1 LALRRW
7 VNLLERVAGPR
18 DERGGRLWAAEA
30 QTLPAE
36 AKRRRPAKLRT
47 SMEEVMMAL
56 KESDD
61 TLELPTRPPA
71 LGQEVPGALE
81 RLVKCLAAVKAKQ
94 KALW

>member
-1 LALRRW
+1 
-7 VNLLERVAGPR
+7 
-18 DERGGRLWAAEA
+18 
-30 QTLPAE
+30 
-36 AKRRRPAKLRT
+36 
-47 SMEEVMMAL
+47 MAL